1 MQQQSKFKYEI
12 LHVDKQTG
20 ARVGRLTTPHS
31 VIETPVFMPVGTA
44 ATVKSLSPEE
54 LKELGAQIIL
64 SNTYH
69 LFLRPGTE
77 VLRAVGGVHKFMNW
91 DRSLLTDSGG
101 FQVFSLSKT
110 RKIREEGV
118 EFASIIDGSRQFIS
132 PEISIDIQNAIG
144 SDIMMAFDECTPPEI
159 SYAYAEQAMERTLR
173 WLERCY
179 RVSENN
185 PDQMLFP
192 IIQGNFFADLRVESA
207 RRTAQFARCGI
218 AIGGLS
224 VGEPKPV
231 MYQMLEVLRPYYPD
245 NMPRYLMGVGSVDCI
260 VEGVVRGI
268 DMFDCVLPTRIAR
281 NGTAMTLR
289 GNIVIRNARYKED
302 LRPIEPGCTC
312 YCCRNYT
319 RAYVRHLINTDE
331 IFGGRLLSIHNI
343 HCLMRLTAMIRRA
356 IFADSLLDFRN
367 DFMAQYADKAPED

>member
-1 MQQQSKFKYEI
+1 MESKFKYEVI
-12 LHVDKQTG
+12 HVDKQTG

-31 VIETPVFMPVGTA
+31 VIDTPVFMPVGTA
-44 ATVKSLSPEE
+44 ATVKALSPEE
-54 LKELGAQIIL
+54 LEELGAQIIL

-77 VLRAVGGVHKFMNW
+77 ILRKVGGVHKFMNW
-91 DRSLLTDSGG
+91 KRSLLTDSGG

-118 EFASIIDGSRQFIS
+118 EFASIIDGSKQFIS
-132 PEISIDIQNAIG
+132 PEVSIDIQNAIG
-144 SDIMMAFDECTPPEI
+144 SDIMMAFDECTPPGVKYE
-159 SYAYAEQAMERTLR
+159 YAREAMDRTLR

-179 RVSENN
+179 KVSEHN

-192 IIQGNFFADLRVESA
+192 IIQGNMFADLRVESA
-207 RRTAQFARCGI
+207 KSTAEFARCGI

-231 MYQMLEVLRPYYPD
+231 MYEMLEIMRPYYPD

-281 NGTAMTLR
+281 NGTAMTMK
-289 GNIVIRNARYKED
+289 GNLTIRNARYKDD
-302 LRPIEPGCTC
+302 LRPVEEGCDC

-343 HCLMRLTAMIRRA
+343 HCLMRLTEKIREA
-356 IFADSLLDFRN
+356 IMQDSLLDFRN
-367 DFMAQYADKAPED
+367 DFFAVWREKAEEDR

>member
-1 MQQQSKFKYEI
+1 MEYKKFKYEI

-31 VIETPVFMPVGTA
+31 VIDTPVFMPVGTA
-44 ATVKSLSPEE
+44 ATVKALSPEE
-54 LKELGAQIIL
+54 LKAEGAQIIL
-64 SNTYH
+64 ANTYH

-77 VLRAVGGVHKFMNW
+77 VLRKVGGVHKFMSW

-144 SDIMMAFDECTPPEI
+144 SDIMMAFDECTPPDVKY
-159 SYAYAEQAMERTLR
+159 SYAEEAMERTLR

-179 RVSENN
+179 KASEDN
-185 PDQMLFP
+185 PDQLLFP
-192 IIQGNFFADLRVESA
+192 IIQGNMYKDLRIESA

-231 MYQMLEVLRPYYPD
+231 MYDMLETMRPYYPND
-245 NMPRYLMGVGSVDCI
+245 MPRYLMGVGSVDCI

-281 NGTAMTLR
+281 NGTAMTFK
-289 GNIVIRNARYKED
+289 GNLCIRNARYKDD
-302 LRPIEPGCTC
+302 LRPVEEGCDC
-312 YCCRNYT
+312 YCCRHYT

-343 HCLMRLTAMIRRA
+343 HCLMRLTERIREA
-356 IFADSLLDFRN
+356 IYRDSLLDFRN
-367 DFMAQYADKAPED
+367 DFMAQWQEKAPED

>member
-1 MQQQSKFKYEI
+1 MESKFKYEV
-12 LHVDKQTG
+12 LHIDKQTG

-31 VIETPVFMPVGTA
+31 VIDTPVFMPVGTA

-69 LFLRPGTE
+69 LFLRPGTQ
-77 VLRAVGGVHKFMNW
+77 VLRAVGGVHRFMNW

-110 RKIREEGV
+110 RKIREDGV
-118 EFASIIDGSRQFIS
+118 EFSSIIDGSLQFIS

-144 SDIMMAFDECTPPEI
+144 SDIMMAFDECTPPDI
-159 SYAYAEQAMERTLR
+159 KYDYAQQAMERTLR

-192 IIQGNFFADLRVESA
+192 IIQGNFFEDLRVESA
-207 RRTAQFARCGI
+207 RRTAPFARCGI

-231 MYQMLEVLRPYYPD
+231 MYRMLEVMRPHYPD

-302 LRPIEPGCTC
+302 LRPVEPGCTC

-343 HCLMRLTAMIRRA
+343 HCLMRLTAMIREA
-356 IFADSLLDFRN
+356 IYADSLLDFRN
-367 DFMAQYADKAPED
+367 DFMAQYSDKAPED